1 MSNLPKKNKG
11 GVNKDIA
18 RQLKNVDFKILT
30 AVVGTV
36 WACALIGVAVFI
48 VFYFQMVPTTVGLG
62 PITFVQPT
70 QTFTPVTTALLSPT
84 PTSTLTPINVSPTF
98 TETVL
103 PTSTPEHAFIE
114 GSIVDKLCKNT
125 ILPDYIN
132 PFNGIEQSITQ
143 IAETEARGEMFSL
156 MGDYASIKLEF
167 RNTIQ
172 GTDWIKLSN
181 SVNISVTSDGN
192 LEDKLN
198 LRHVEGCGG
207 GDYRFFSPDI
217 SLETSYPVYS
227 VKAQNDEFDFFTL
240 QPGEFESFDFNFYCK
255 SPGIYT
261 VSIELPYSL
270 LDVSYNYTYTVPTKI
285 ICPKSYSL
293 WNSYTAKMLEYG
305 GDFIWDGEKYAP
317 SK

>member
-1 MSNLPKKNKG
+1 MRKKK
-11 GVNKDIA
+11 KPSLTDK
-18 RQLKNVDFKILT
+18 QLTTIVTII
-30 AVVGTV
+30 V
-36 WACALIGVAVFI
+36 ALIGCFGTAFAAIIGYMSLSMQIEKPVSF
-48 VFYFQMVPTTVGLG
+48 
-62 PITFVQPT
+62 T
-70 QTFTPVTTALLSPT
+70 QTVEARITPSQIPSSTPQNTSVPPSTETPV
-84 PTSTLTPINVSPTF
+84 
-98 TETVL
+98 
-103 PTSTPEHAFIE
+103 PTSTPEQAFIK
-114 GSIVDKLCKNT
+114 GAIVDKRCKDT

-143 IAETEARGEMFSL
+143 IAEAEARGELFSL
-156 MGDYASIKLEF
+156 VGNYASIKLEF
-167 RNTIQ
+167 RNIMQ

-181 SVNISVTSDGN
+181 SINISVTSDGN
-192 LEDKLN
+192 VEDKLN
-198 LRHVEGCGG
+198 LWHVEGCGG
-207 GDYRFFSPDI
+207 GDYRFFSPDV

-227 VKAQNDEFDFFTL
+227 VKAQNSDFDFFTL

-261 VSIELPYSL
+261 VSVELPYSL
-270 LDVSYNYTYTVPTKI
+270 LDVSYNYTYTIPAKV